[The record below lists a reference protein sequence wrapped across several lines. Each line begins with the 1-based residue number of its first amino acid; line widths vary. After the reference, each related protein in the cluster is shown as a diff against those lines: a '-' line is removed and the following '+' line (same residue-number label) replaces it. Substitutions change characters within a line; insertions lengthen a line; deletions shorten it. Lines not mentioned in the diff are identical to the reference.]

1 MKTLDDAHRQFIDQ
15 HGRPLVVNAWLQLG
29 MVVALAFGVAG
40 WVFAFR
46 AQNAAAHLKPLVV
59 RIDAVGRAD
68 AVAYDAATWT
78 PQEPELRYFL
88 TRFLELHLSR
98 MRATIR
104 RDFPASLF
112 FIPERDWSAHLR
124 TVETFVNDQAKDDVE
139 VHVDNI
145 AFTDLEAEPFKVS
158 ADLEQTTFARG
169 TRHALSKRRATATLT
184 FTILPATAVPNG
196 YQKVNPFGVQITQLR
211 VDEAFNTVRKEGE

>member
-1 MKTLDDAHRQFIDQ
+1 MKTLKDAEAQYVEM
-15 HGRPLVVNAWLQLG
+15 HGGPLVLNAWLKLG
-29 MVVALAFGVAG
+29 MAVALVFGVAG
-40 WVFAFR
+40 WVFAYR

-104 RDFPASLF
+104 RDFPSSLF
-112 FIPERDWSAHLR
+112 FIPERDWSNHMR
-124 TVETFVNDQAKDDVE
+124 TVETVLNDQTKDDVE

-145 AFTDLEAEPFKVS
+145 AFTDLSSEPFKVS
-158 ADLEQTTFARG
+158 ADLEQTTYGRG
-169 TRHALSKRRATATLT
+169 SRNVLSKRRATATLT
-184 FTILPATAVPNG
+184 FTILPATVVPNA
-196 YQKVNPFGVQITQLR
+196 YQKVNPFGLQITQLR
-211 VDEAFNTVRKEGE
+211 VDEAFNNVRKEGE

>member
-1 MKTLDDAHRQFIDQ
+1 MKTLSDAEKNYIQI
-15 HGRPLVVNAWLQLG
+15 HGSPLVLNAWLKLG
-29 MVVALAFGVAG
+29 LAVAIAFGVAG

-46 AQNAAAHLKPLVV
+46 AQNAAAHVKPLVV

-78 PQEPELRYFL
+78 PQESELRYFL

-104 RDFPASLF
+104 RDFPSSLF
-112 FIPERDWSAHLR
+112 FVPERDWSNHMR
-124 TVETFVNDQAKDDVE
+124 TVETVLNDQTKDDVE

-145 AFTDLEAEPFKVS
+145 AFTDLSAEPFKVS
-158 ADLEQTTFARG
+158 ADLEQTTYGRG
-169 TRHALSKRRATATLT
+169 TRNVLSKRRATATLT
-184 FTILPATAVPNG
+184 FTILPATVVPNA
-196 YQKVNPFGVQITQLR
+196 YQKVNPFGLQITQLR
-211 VDEAFNTVRKEGE
+211 VDEAFNTVRKDGE